1 MPTATVQYV
10 VPHSGAHA
18 WRQPTV
24 HERDVAVRV
33 GMQGFGSVELDCTDI
48 KLDLNVYIPFE
59 SDFVMWATLDE
70 VLRHPQVRGVTFRG
84 PWT

>member
-1 MPTATVQYV
+1 MPTATVTFVQHYEHGAT
-10 VPHSGAHA
+10 VPS
-18 WRQPTV
+18 
-24 HERDVAVRV
+24 ERVVAVRV

-59 SDFVMWATLDE
+59 SDFAMWATLDE